1 MLAFF
6 ALGLLLLL
14 VLVAASRW
22 YVDSKPQ
29 EIIRVL
35 MWGLLTL
42 GMGIVVWLALSG
54 RLIAALAALPA
65 VLLWL
70 ARIFT
75 GLRYARIFDRMMGGA
90 NRQHQN
96 RSSNPSTNMSRVD
109 ALKVL
114 GLHEGV
120 SAQEIKTAHRRLISH
135 LHPDVGGSD
144 YLAQQINQAKDVLL
158 G

>member
-1 MLAFF
+1 
-6 ALGLLLLL
+6 
-14 VLVAASRW
+14 
-22 YVDSKPQ
+22 
-29 EIIRVL
+29 
-35 MWGLLTL
+35 
-42 GMGIVVWLALSG
+42 
-54 RLIAALAALPA
+54 
-65 VLLWL
+65 
-70 ARIFT
+70 
-75 GLRYARIFDRMMGGA
+75 
-90 NRQHQN
+90 
-96 RSSNPSTNMSRVD
+96 MSRVD